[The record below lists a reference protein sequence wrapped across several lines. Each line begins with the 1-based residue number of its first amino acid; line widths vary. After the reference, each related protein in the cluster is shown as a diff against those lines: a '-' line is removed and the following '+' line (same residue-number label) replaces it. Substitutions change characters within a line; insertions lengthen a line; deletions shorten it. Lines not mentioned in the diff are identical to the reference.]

1 MASDLAQILGD
12 FSEDT
17 LRKMD
22 RTHLALQM
30 AGQQGLIARRPDYL
44 LDPMYRGL
52 FDPHPMLNGR
62 RRGRPPQGNIFG

>member
-1 MASDLAQILGD
+1 
-12 FSEDT
+12 
-17 LRKMD
+17 MD